1 MSAFYDSPTR
11 PDGAHSIRVRGDAI
25 FAEGRIVACDADG
38 YAIAA
43 ADEEGLITL
52 GRINT
57 PLDATGEV
65 DGARAVVF
73 DIGVFAYNN
82 SGGNPVTA
90 AHYGKPVFIEDDI
103 TVTIDPGTNNVFA
116 GICRGFTGSKVW
128 VDMRTLPLL
137 ANFFG
142 NNPDSN
148 FRLSVDSSGVP
159 TMQLWNQT
167 QAIWQTVQLQGASG
181 AEHLIIGA

>member
-1 MSAFYDSPTR
+1 MPATFDSPTR
-11 PDGAHSIRVRGDAI
+11 PDGAHSIRVRGDSI
-25 FAEGRIVACDADG
+25 FAEGRIIACDAEG

-43 ADEEGLITL
+43 ADTEGLTVL

-57 PLDATGEV
+57 ALDATDEA
-65 DGARAVVF
+65 DGALSVVF
-73 DIGVFAYNN
+73 DIGVFAFNN
-82 SGGNPVTA
+82 SGTNPVTV

-103 TVTIDPGTNNVFA
+103 TITVDPGTNNIFA

-142 NNPDSN
+142 NNADSN

-159 TMQLWNQT
+159 TFQLWNQT
-167 QAIWQTVQLQGASG
+167 RAIWQTVQLKGGSG
-181 AEHLIIGA
+181 TEHLIIEA